1 MNISGIIAEYNPFH
15 SGHARQI
22 AETRRRLG
30 EDAAVVCAMSGNWV
44 QRADCA
50 IADKWTRAAVALKGG
65 ADLVLEL
72 PTPWAISS
80 AERFARGAVE
90 VLSAAG
96 VVSHLSFGSESG
108 SLEELRAAAVCLD
121 SQAYPSAL
129 RRALDQGLP
138 FPAARQE
145 AVRALIGPA
154 ADVLSAPNNNLAVE
168 YLRALPGS
176 MEAVAIPRTGAG
188 HDQAPAAGFAS
199 ASWLRGRLRA
209 GYPDAAAPYLTGP
222 WTWETADL
230 VRCERAILAR
240 LRSMTLEQAE
250 ALPDSGDGLAAR
262 LLAAGKAATTLEE
275 VYALTKTR
283 RYTHARVRRLVL
295 WAFLGLTAAD
305 RPEHVPYLRVLGFND
320 RGRAVLREMWK
331 HARLPIL
338 TKPAHVRTL
347 SPAARRLFEL
357 EDRCTDL
364 YGLCLPTAAPG
375 GREWTTNP
383 AILPVK

>member
-1 MNISGIIAEYNPFH
+1 
-15 SGHARQI
+15 
-22 AETRRRLG
+22 
-30 EDAAVVCAMSGNWV
+30 
-44 QRADCA
+44 
-50 IADKWTRAAVALKGG
+50 
-65 ADLVLEL
+65 
-72 PTPWAISS
+72 
-80 AERFARGAVE
+80 
-90 VLSAAG
+90 
-96 VVSHLSFGSESG
+96 
-108 SLEELRAAAVCLD
+108 
-121 SQAYPSAL
+121 
-129 RRALDQGLP
+129 
-138 FPAARQE
+138 
-145 AVRALIGPA
+145 
-154 ADVLSAPNNNLAVE
+154 
-168 YLRALPGS
+168 
-176 MEAVAIPRTGAG
+176 
-188 HDQAPAAGFAS
+188 
-199 ASWLRGRLRA
+199 
-209 GYPDAAAPYLTGP
+209 
-222 WTWETADL
+222 
-230 VRCERAILAR
+230 
-240 LRSMTLEQAE
+240 MTLEQAE

>member
-22 AETRRRLG
+22 AETRRLLG
-30 EDAAVVCAMSGNWV
+30 EDAAVV
-44 QRADCA
+44 CA

-222 WTWETADL
+222 WIWETADL

-357 EDRCTDL
+357 GDRCTDL

-383 AILPVK
+383 AILPFK

>member
-50 IADKWTRAAVALKGG
+50 IADKWTRAALALKGG

-80 AERFARGAVE
+80 AEGFARGAVE

-96 VVSHLSFGSESG
+96 VVDTLSFGSESG
-108 SLEELRAAAVCLD
+108 SLEALRAAAACLD
-121 SQAYPSAL
+121 SPDY
-129 RRALDQGLP
+129 
-138 FPAARQE
+138 PAARQA

-176 MEAVAIPRTGAG
+176 MEAVAIPRAGAG
-188 HDQAPAAGFAS
+188 HDQAPAEGFAS
-199 ASWLRGRLRA
+199 ASWLRDRLRA
-209 GYPDAAAPYLTGP
+209 GNPDAAAPYLTEP

-230 VRCERAILAR
+230 GRCERAILAR

-262 LLAAGKAATTLEE
+262 LLAAGKAAGSLEE

-331 HARLPIL
+331 YARLPIL

-364 YGLCLPTAAPG
+364 YGLCLSAVTPG
-375 GREWTTNP
+375 GREWKTNP

>member
-22 AETRRRLG
+22 AETRRLLG

-138 FPAARQE
+138 FPAA
-145 AVRALIGPA
+145 RALIGPA

-383 AILPVK
+383 AILPFK

>member
-22 AETRRRLG
+22 AETRRLLG

-209 GYPDAAAPYLTGP
+209 GFLDCFTSF
-222 WTWETADL
+222 T
-230 VRCERAILAR
+230 
-240 LRSMTLEQAE
+240 S
-250 ALPDSGDGLAAR
+250 R
-262 LLAAGKAATTLEE
+262 LLHFFSFFAGDERLEE
-275 VYALTKTR
+275 
-283 RYTHARVRRLVL
+283 
-295 WAFLGLTAAD
+295 FLL
-305 RPEHVPYLRVLGFND
+305 
-320 RGRAVLREMWK
+320 
-331 HARLPIL
+331 
-338 TKPAHVRTL
+338 
-347 SPAARRLFEL
+347 
-357 EDRCTDL
+357 
-364 YGLCLPTAAPG
+364 
-375 GREWTTNP
+375 
-383 AILPVK
+383 

>member
-22 AETRRRLG
+22 AETRRLLG

-145 AVRALIGPA
+145 AV
-154 ADVLSAPNNNLAVE
+154 
-168 YLRALPGS
+168 
-176 MEAVAIPRTGAG
+176 AIPRTGAG

-222 WTWETADL
+222 WIWETADL